1 MLDGYHQAGTG
12 FENKKR
18 IIAVNAA
25 LEIIKATL
33 STPTDAKNVEYEL
46 GLAAKHI
53 APLAD
58 AIQEAIEKE

>member
-1 MLDGYHQAGTG
+1 MLDGYHQTG
-12 FENKKR
+12 SGYENKKR

-33 STPTDAKNVEYEL
+33 STPTNAKNAEYEL
-46 GLAAKHI
+46 EMAVKHI

-58 AIQEAIEKE
+58 AIQAAIDKK